1 MNIYI
6 DFDGT
11 LFNTNLFYKD
21 FLKLCSLYNVS
32 EKDVIDIKGNELFNL
47 ERISKSIKDK
57 YNLDNTFIDKVN
69 SLYDAKYLYDDVIP
83 FLEKYYLNNNLYIF
97 TYGDKEYQINKIN
110 CCNIT
115 KYFKGIIITIDK
127 SKEDVDY
134 QNGLF
139 IDNSPLEISRI
150 SSAGASNII
159 RIKRE
164 DDPYS
169 KMDSNVTVK
178 EFFDLSSIDVL

>member
-11 LFNTNLFYKD
+11 LFNTHLFYKD
-21 FLKLCSLYNVS
+21 FIKLCNFYDVS
-32 EKDVIDIKGNELFNL
+32 EKNVEDLKGNELFNL
-47 ERISKSIKDK
+47 EKIANKIKEK
-57 YNLDNTFIDKVN
+57 YNLDSTFINKVN
-69 SLYDAKYLYDDVIP
+69 DLYDSKYLYKDVIP

-97 TYGDKEYQINKIN
+97 TYGDKDYQLNKIN

-115 KYFKGIIITIDK
+115 KYFKDIIITTDK
-127 SKEDVDY
+127 SKEKVDY

-139 IDNSPLEISRI
+139 IDNSPLEIKRI

-159 RIKRE
+159 RLKRK

-169 KMDSNVTVK
+169 KMASLIETK
-178 EFFDLSSIDVL
+178 EYFALIDIDVL